1 MHTYR
6 KTDDG
11 KWQAGHNDGKS
22 FMPLGPAFVDQCWAA
37 AFASFLNGGRFSPGE
52 IELIFGIDRS
62 SDEDD
67 EPEDHTTP
75 PSKSRFTDYPQEATQ
90 RHK

>member
-37 AFASFLNGGRFSPGE
+37 AFASTNVR
-52 IELIFGIDRS
+52 DVCR
-62 SDEDD
+62 
-67 EPEDHTTP
+67 TMP
-75 PSKSRFTDYPQEATQ
+75 PRPWLSFPATGATF
-90 RHK
+90 HP

>member
-6 KTDDG
+6 KAESG
-11 KWQAGHNDGKS
+11 GWEAGYQHALS
-22 FMPLGPAFVDQCWAA
+22 FVRLGPHFVDECWAA
-37 AFASFLNGGRFSPGE
+37 AYASFLNGGRFSPGE

-62 SDEDD
+62 PEEDD
-67 EPEDHTTP
+67 DSVHPDRP
-75 PSKSRFTDYPQEATQ
+75 KSFDNDYPLEATQ